1 MTKYIL
7 LDIDGVVNALS
18 NKPPRQNTCWG
29 GSWSTNKVNGSFDI
43 TNPPEGHSYVDMYCI
58 LSSDELVGN
67 LNRIVRKPDVE
78 AVVASTWQGLALT
91 NLFPAV
97 GLSFPQEAIQVFK
110 KAETVG
116 WGWMPENSSGDGFTW
131 KLDNLKNL
139 VANSSEEDTF
149 YWLDD
154 DIWHHRPSVDY
165 LSSEPRI
172 KVICPQ
178 SAHGLTR
185 KDIELLDEWTD

>member
-18 NKPPRQNTCWG
+18 NKPPRQNTGWG

-43 TNPPEGHSYVDMYCI
+43 TNPPEGHSYVDMYRI

-67 LNRIVRKPDVE
+67 LNRIVRKPGVE

-97 GLSFPQEAIQVFK
+97 GLSFPQEDVRVFRK
-110 KAETVG
+110 EELVG
-116 WGWMPENSSGDGFTW
+116 GYRLSNFDGFSW
-131 KLDNLKNL
+131 KLDNLKAL
-139 VANSSEEDTF
+139 MADCSEEDTF

-154 DIWHHRPSVDY
+154 DIRRHQPSIDF
-165 LSSEPRI
+165 LLGEPRVKAI
-172 KVICPQ
+172 SPDRL
-178 SAHGLTR
+178 HGLTR